1 MCMARAGHVYR
12 YVRNCDLK
20 MAGNLSS
27 NYQTLIS
34 LHNLSKDSFY
44 YCDEIINVFRERM
57 ENTHPHARARAP
69 S

>member
-1 MCMARAGHVYR
+1 M
-12 YVRNCDLK
+12 RNCDLK

-44 YCDEIINVFRERM
+44 HCDEIVNVFIEKM
-57 ENTHPHARARAP
+57 ENTIADKVRKHDSPALAP
-69 S
+69 ILAIVC